1 MDDWMKILSALA
13 LGAMVIFL
21 LPRAKQ
27 MMRESPKA
35 EKGDWQAV
43 LLPIGFVVLFIIFLI
58 SLV

>member
-1 MDDWMKILSALA
+1 MDWTQILAAVFLA
-13 LGAMVIFL
+13 AMLVFL

-27 MMRESPKA
+27 MLKNSPKA

-43 LLPIGFVVLFIIFLI
+43 LIPVGLIVLFVIFLI